1 VASYRVISSSMAMSI
16 ALLRAISLM
25 LSVGM
30 ELMDLNFLI
39 ASFLVMKFLRASITK
54 VLPISQG
61 TSEGS
66 ILS

>member
-1 VASYRVISSSMAMSI
+1 MAMSI

-54 VLPISQG
+54 VLPIS
-61 TSEGS
+61 
-66 ILS
+66 